1 VGAWAMDDK
10 AEIINR
16 LTDMRDAIM
25 RAVQYLEADE
35 LVKAWDVL
43 QDQEQTN
50 SLKGALDALE
60 QILPEWPNAVVEQG
74 QMRTAI

>member
-1 VGAWAMDDK
+1 MGAWAMDDK

-60 QILPEWPNAVVEQG
+60 QILPEWPAHQALHQRDGNP
-74 QMRTAI
+74 T